1 MQLKAHN
8 PPHISAQPEGLTMCR
23 PFAHNLCAQPSCTTF
38 LLHPLRRSLSIRTM
52 TFYMHLGY
60 NRHTYTHAQRTTD
73 ADTDI
78 DRQTDRQESLQKLE
92 EHFLRPPPGAERRTT
107 RAQPRA
113 QPAHNRAHNPLP
125 NRLTDLQIHRLADSQ
140 ITDSQTYRLTD

>member
-1 MQLKAHN
+1 MQ
-8 PPHISAQPEGLTMCR
+8 T
-23 PFAHNLCAQPSCTTF
+23 LCAQPVRTTLVHN
-38 LLHPLRRSLSIRTM
+38 LLVAPSPAVA
-52 TFYMHLGY
+52 FDPY
-60 NRHTYTHAQRTTD
+60 NDVLHASGLQSTHTYTHTHTHAQRTTD

-140 ITDSQTYRLTD
+140 ITDSQTYRLID

>member
-1 MQLKAHN
+1 MQ
-8 PPHISAQPEGLTMCR
+8 T
-23 PFAHNLCAQPSCTTF
+23 LCAQPVRTTLVHN
-38 LLHPLRRSLSIRTM
+38 LLVAPSPAVA
-52 TFYMHLGY
+52 FDPY
-60 NRHTYTHAQRTTD
+60 NDVLHASGLQSTHIHTHAQRTTD

-78 DRQTDRQESLQKLE
+78 DRQTDRQESFQKLE